1 MSAGGRVI
9 FQDGKNRRMKH
20 IVLGTAGHVDHGK
33 TALVRALT
41 GVDTDR
47 LKEEKERGITIELGF
62 APLDLDGDER
72 ISVVDVPG
80 HEKFVKNMVA
90 GASGIDLVVMVI
102 AADEGIMPQTREHL
116 DICALLGIRHGVVA
130 ITKVDLVEEEWLS
143 LVTDDIREYLK
154 GTFLADAPLISCSA
168 VTGRGIP
175 ELRRAIEDAAALL
188 EERRE
193 SGLFRL
199 PIDRVFTMKGFG
211 TVVTGTL
218 ISGKVEVG
226 DTVEV
231 MPSQIQ
237 AKIRGIQVHNES
249 RDAAQSGQRT
259 AINLQGVEKETVAR
273 GEVLT
278 HPGIFEPSQRLDVY
292 LHYLRGGE
300 RKLKTRNLVRFHS
313 GTSEIVARVLLFT
326 REELEPGENAFAQ
339 VLPESPVVV
348 MGGDRF
354 VIRSY
359 SPVRT
364 IGGGEILDPRG
375 RKQKRGIN
383 KFLAELEV
391 LHSGGDAERAETIIA
406 RTGPAG
412 LSARDLAVRS
422 GMPMADL
429 QKIIKDFTQK
439 KKVILPEKDGSRIV
453 AYPAYQALQERLL
466 AEIEGYHRKHP
477 LKEGMPKEELR
488 MILPGEVD
496 AKLFNMAAKELEK
509 EGRIAVEKES
519 VRLTGHR
526 VSLKGELEGLKA
538 KIAQTYLKAKLT
550 PPLVKE
556 VLEGFDSRPEEV
568 QSVLGVLLKEG
579 ILLKVTEE
587 LYFHRNPMDQ
597 LRNDY
602 VKLLTKDGKATPA
615 TFKDLTGLTRKFII
629 PLMEYFD
636 ATKLTMRVGDHR
648 MLRERK
654 EK

>member
-1 MSAGGRVI
+1 
-9 FQDGKNRRMKH
+9 MKH

-33 TALVRALT
+33 TALVKALT

-62 APLDLDGDER
+62 APLDLEGDQR
-72 ISVVDVPG
+72 IGVVDVPG

-90 GASGIDLVVMVI
+90 GATGIDLVIMVI
-102 AADEGIMPQTREHL
+102 AADEGVMPQTREHL
-116 DICALLGIRHGVVA
+116 DICTLLGIRHGVVA
-130 ITKVDLVEEEWLS
+130 VTKVDLVDEEWLS
-143 LVTDDIREYLK
+143 LVRDDIREFLK
-154 GTFLADAPLISCSA
+154 GTFLVDAPIIPCSA
-168 VTGRGIP
+168 ITGRGIP
-175 ELRRAIEDAAALL
+175 ELRRAIGETISILED
-188 EERRE
+188 RRD

-226 DTVEV
+226 DTVKV

-237 AKIRGIQVHNES
+237 AKIRGIQVHNEGQE
-249 RDAAQSGQRT
+249 AAQSGQRT
-259 AINLQGVEKETVAR
+259 AINLQGVEKETVLR

-300 RKLKTRNLVRFHS
+300 RKLKTRGLVRFHT
-313 GTSEIVARVLLFT
+313 GTSEMIARVLLLA
-326 REELEPGENAFAQ
+326 REEITPGENTFAQ
-339 VLPESPVVV
+339 MLLESPVVV
-348 MGGDRF
+348 MGRDRF

-375 RKQKRGIN
+375 RKQKRGIER
-383 KFLAELEV
+383 FLGELEV
-391 LHSGGDAERAETIIA
+391 LRSGSDAERAETIIGRA
-406 RTGPAG
+406 GPAG
-412 LSARDLAVRS
+412 LSVWDLAVRT
-422 GMPMADL
+422 GGAMADL
-429 QKIIKDFTQK
+429 QKILRDLIQK
-439 KKVILPEKDGSRIV
+439 KKVILPEKDNSRII
-453 AYPAYQALQERLL
+453 AYSAYQALQDSLIT
-466 AEIEGYHRKHP
+466 EIEDYHRKHP
-477 LKEGMPKEELR
+477 LKGGMPKEELR
-488 MILPGEVD
+488 MILPAEVD
-496 AKLFNMAAKELEK
+496 SKLFNMAAKELEK

-538 KIAQTYLKAKLT
+538 KIVQAYLKAKLS
-550 PPLVKE
+550 PPSVKE
-556 VLEGFDSRPEEV
+556 VLERFDSKPEEV

-579 ILLKVTEE
+579 VIVKVTED
-587 LYFHRNPMDQ
+587 LYFHRDPMNQ
-597 LRNDY
+597 LRDDY
-602 VKLLTKDGKATPA
+602 VKLLVKDGKATPA

-636 ATKLTMRVGDHR
+636 VTKLTIRVGDHR

>member
-1 MSAGGRVI
+1 
-9 FQDGKNRRMKH
+9 MKH

-33 TALVRALT
+33 TALVKALT

-62 APLDLDGDER
+62 APLDLEGDER

-90 GASGIDLVVMVI
+90 GATGIDLVVMVI
-102 AADEGIMPQTREHL
+102 AADEGVMPQTREHL
-116 DICALLGIRHGVVA
+116 DICTLLGIRQGVVA
-130 ITKVDLVEEEWLS
+130 LTKVDLVDEEWLS
-143 LVTDDIREYLK
+143 LVRDDVREFLK
-154 GTFLADAPLISCSA
+154 GTFLADAPVVPCSV
-168 VTGRGIP
+168 VTGQGIP
-175 ELRRAIEDAAALL
+175 VLRRAIGEAVSRL
-188 EERRE
+188 EERRD

-218 ISGKVEVG
+218 VSGKVEVG
-226 DTVEV
+226 DTVEI
-231 MPSQIQ
+231 MPSKVQ

-249 RDAAQSGQRT
+249 QDAARAGQRT
-259 AINLQGVEKETVAR
+259 AINLQGVEKETVSR

-278 HPGIFEPSQRLDVY
+278 HPGIFEAGQRPDVF
-292 LHYLRGGE
+292 LQYLRGGE
-300 RKLKTRNLVRFHS
+300 KKLKTRSLVRFHT
-313 GTSEIVARVLLFT
+313 GTSEIIARVLLLN
-326 REELEPGENAFAQ
+326 REEIEPGESAFAQ
-339 VLPESPVVV
+339 VLLDSPVVV
-348 MGGDRF
+348 MGRDRF

-364 IGGGEILDPRG
+364 IGGGEILDPQG
-375 RKQKRGIN
+375 RKQKRGID
-383 KFLAELEV
+383 KFLGELEI
-391 LHSGGDAERAETIIA
+391 LLSGTDAERAETIIG
-406 RTGPAG
+406 RTGAAG
-412 LSARDLAVRS
+412 LSAWDLAVRS
-422 GMPMADL
+422 GMAMADL
-429 QKIIKDFTQK
+429 QKIVKDLAQK
-439 KKVILPEKDGSRIV
+439 KKVILPEKDGSRII
-453 AYPAYQALQERLL
+453 AYPAYQALQDRLL
-466 AEIEGYHRKHP
+466 AEIEGYHRKNP

-488 MILPGEVD
+488 MVLPEDVD
-496 AKLFNMAAKELEK
+496 SKLFNMAAKELEK

-538 KIAQTYLKAKLT
+538 KIVQTYLKAKLT

-556 VLEGFDSRPEEV
+556 VLEQFDSKPGEV

-579 ILLKVTEE
+579 VLLKVTED
-587 LYFHRNPMDQ
+587 LYFHRDPMDQ

-602 VKLLTKDGKATPA
+602 VKLLAKDGKATPA

-636 ATKLTMRVGDHR
+636 ANKLTIRVGDHR

>member
-1 MSAGGRVI
+1 
-9 FQDGKNRRMKH
+9 MKH

-33 TALVRALT
+33 TALVKALT
-41 GVDTDR
+41 GIDTDR
-47 LKEEKERGITIELGF
+47 LREEKERGITIELGF
-62 APLDLDGDER
+62 APLDLEGGER

-90 GASGIDLVVMVI
+90 GATGIDLVVMVV
-102 AADEGIMPQTREHL
+102 AADEGVMPQTREHL
-116 DICALLGIRHGVVA
+116 DICTLLGIRLGVVA
-130 ITKVDLVEEEWLS
+130 LTKVDLVDEDWLS
-143 LVTDDIREYLK
+143 LVQDDVREFLK
-154 GTFLADAPLISCSA
+154 GTFLADAPVIPCSA

-175 ELRRAIEDAAALL
+175 EVRRAITEAVARL
-188 EERRE
+188 EERRD

-218 ISGKVEVG
+218 VSGKVEVG
-226 DTVEV
+226 DTVEI
-231 MPSQIQ
+231 MPSKVQ

-249 RDAAQSGQRT
+249 RDAARAGQRT
-259 AINLQGVEKETVAR
+259 AINLQGVEKETVSR

-278 HPGIFEPSQRLDVY
+278 HPGIFEAGRRPDVF

-300 RKLKTRNLVRFHS
+300 KKFKTRSLVRFHT
-313 GTSEIVARVLLFT
+313 GTSEVIARVLLLN
-326 REELEPGENAFAQ
+326 REEIEPGAGAFAQ
-339 VLPESPVVV
+339 VLLDSPVVV
-348 MGGDRF
+348 MGRDRF

-364 IGGGEILDPRG
+364 IGGGEILDPQG
-375 RKQKRGIN
+375 RKQKRGIDQ
-383 KFLAELEV
+383 FLRELEI
-391 LHSGGDAERAETIIA
+391 LLSGTDAERVETIIGRA
-406 RTGPAG
+406 GAAG
-412 LSARDLAVRS
+412 LSAWDLAVRS
-422 GMPMADL
+422 GMAMADL
-429 QKIIKDFTQK
+429 QKIIKDLAQK
-439 KKVILPEKDGSRIV
+439 KKVILPEKDGSRII
-453 AYPAYQALQERLL
+453 AYPAYQALQDRLL
-466 AEIEGYHRKHP
+466 AEIEGYHRKNP

-488 MILPGEVD
+488 MVLPEEVD
-496 AKLFNMAAKELEK
+496 AKLFNMAARELEK

-526 VSLKGELEGLKA
+526 VSLKGELEGLKT

-556 VLEGFDSRPEEV
+556 ILERFDSKPGEV

-579 ILLKVTEE
+579 VLLKVTEE
-587 LYFHRNPMDQ
+587 LYFHRSPMDQ
-597 LRNDY
+597 LKSDY
-602 VKLLTKDGKATPA
+602 VKLLAKDGKATPA

-636 ATKLTMRVGDHR
+636 ATKLTIRVGDHR

>member
-1 MSAGGRVI
+1 
-9 FQDGKNRRMKH
+9 MKH

-33 TALVRALT
+33 TALVKALT
-41 GVDTDR
+41 GIDTDR
-47 LKEEKERGITIELGF
+47 LREEKERGITIELGF
-62 APLDLDGDER
+62 APLDLEGGER

-90 GASGIDLVVMVI
+90 GATGIDLVVMVV
-102 AADEGIMPQTREHL
+102 AADEGVMPQTREHL
-116 DICALLGIRHGVVA
+116 DICTLLGIRLGVVA
-130 ITKVDLVEEEWLS
+130 LTKVDLVDEDWLS
-143 LVTDDIREYLK
+143 LVQDDVREFLK
-154 GTFLADAPLISCSA
+154 GTFLADAPVIPCSA

-175 ELRRAIEDAAALL
+175 EVRRSITEAVARL
-188 EERRE
+188 EERRD

-218 ISGKVEVG
+218 VSGKVEVG
-226 DTVEV
+226 DTVEI
-231 MPSQIQ
+231 MPSKVQ

-249 RDAAQSGQRT
+249 RDAARAGQRT
-259 AINLQGVEKETVAR
+259 AINLQGVEKETVSR

-278 HPGIFEPSQRLDVY
+278 HPGIFEAGRRPDVF

-300 RKLKTRNLVRFHS
+300 KKFKTRSLVRFHT
-313 GTSEIVARVLLFT
+313 GTSEVIARVLLLN
-326 REELEPGENAFAQ
+326 REEIEPGAGAFAQ
-339 VLPESPVVV
+339 VLLDSPVVV
-348 MGGDRF
+348 MGRDRF

-364 IGGGEILDPRG
+364 IGGGEILDPQG
-375 RKQKRGIN
+375 RKQKRGIDQ
-383 KFLAELEV
+383 FLRELEI
-391 LHSGGDAERAETIIA
+391 LLSGTDAERVETIIGRA
-406 RTGPAG
+406 GAAG
-412 LSARDLAVRS
+412 LSAWDLAVRS
-422 GMPMADL
+422 GMAMADL
-429 QKIIKDFTQK
+429 QKIIKDLAQK
-439 KKVILPEKDGSRIV
+439 KKVILPEKDGSRII
-453 AYPAYQALQERLL
+453 AYPAYQALQDRLL
-466 AEIEGYHRKHP
+466 AEIEGYHRKNP

-488 MILPGEVD
+488 MVLPEEVD
-496 AKLFNMAAKELEK
+496 AKLFNMAARELEK

-526 VSLKGELEGLKA
+526 VSLKGELEGLKT

-556 VLEGFDSRPEEV
+556 ILERFDSKPGEV

-579 ILLKVTEE
+579 VLLKVTEE
-587 LYFHRNPMDQ
+587 LYFHRSPMDQ
-597 LRNDY
+597 LKSDY
-602 VKLLTKDGKATPA
+602 VKLLAKDGKATPA

-636 ATKLTMRVGDHR
+636 ATKLTIRVGDHR

>member
-1 MSAGGRVI
+1 
-9 FQDGKNRRMKH
+9 MKH

-33 TALVRALT
+33 TALVKALT
-41 GVDTDR
+41 GIDTDR
-47 LKEEKERGITIELGF
+47 LREEKERGITIELGF
-62 APLDLDGDER
+62 APLDLEGGER

-90 GASGIDLVVMVI
+90 GATGIDLVVMVV
-102 AADEGIMPQTREHL
+102 AADEGVMPQTREHL
-116 DICALLGIRHGVVA
+116 DICTLLGIRLGVVA
-130 ITKVDLVEEEWLS
+130 LTKVDLVDEDWLS
-143 LVTDDIREYLK
+143 LVQDDVREFLK
-154 GTFLADAPLISCSA
+154 GTFLADAPVIPCSA

-175 ELRRAIEDAAALL
+175 EVRRAITEAVARL
-188 EERRE
+188 EERRD

-218 ISGKVEVG
+218 VSGKVEVG
-226 DTVEV
+226 DTVEI
-231 MPSQIQ
+231 MPSKVQ

-249 RDAAQSGQRT
+249 RDAARAGQRT
-259 AINLQGVEKETVAR
+259 AINLQGVEKETVSR

-278 HPGIFEPSQRLDVY
+278 HPGIFEAGRRPDVF

-300 RKLKTRNLVRFHS
+300 KKFKTRSLVRFHT
-313 GTSEIVARVLLFT
+313 GTSEVIARVLLLN
-326 REELEPGENAFAQ
+326 REEIEPGAGAFAQ
-339 VLPESPVVV
+339 VLLDSPVVV
-348 MGGDRF
+348 MGRDRF

-364 IGGGEILDPRG
+364 IGGGEILDPQG
-375 RKQKRGIN
+375 RKQKRGIDQ
-383 KFLAELEV
+383 FLRELEI
-391 LHSGGDAERAETIIA
+391 LLSGTDAERVETIIGRA
-406 RTGPAG
+406 GAAG
-412 LSARDLAVRS
+412 LSAWDLAVRS
-422 GMPMADL
+422 GMAMADL
-429 QKIIKDFTQK
+429 QKIIKDLAQK
-439 KKVILPEKDGSRIV
+439 KKVILPEKDGSRII
-453 AYPAYQALQERLL
+453 AYPAYQALQDRLL
-466 AEIEGYHRKHP
+466 AG
-477 LKEGMPKEELR
+477 KEGMPKEELR
-488 MILPGEVD
+488 MVLPEEVD
-496 AKLFNMAAKELEK
+496 AKLFNMAARELEK

-526 VSLKGELEGLKA
+526 VSLKGELEGLKT

-556 VLEGFDSRPEEV
+556 ILERFDSKPGEV

-579 ILLKVTEE
+579 VLLKVTEE
-587 LYFHRNPMDQ
+587 LYFHRSPMDQ
-597 LRNDY
+597 LKSDY
-602 VKLLTKDGKATPA
+602 VKLLAKDGKATPA

-636 ATKLTMRVGDHR
+636 ATKLTIRVGDHR

>member
-1 MSAGGRVI
+1 
-9 FQDGKNRRMKH
+9 MKH

-33 TALVRALT
+33 TALVKALT

-62 APLDLDGDER
+62 APLDLEGDER

-90 GASGIDLVVMVI
+90 GATGIDLVVMVI
-102 AADEGIMPQTREHL
+102 AADEGVMPQTREHL
-116 DICALLGIRHGVVA
+116 DICILLGIRQGVVA
-130 ITKVDLVEEEWLS
+130 LTKVDLVDEEWLS
-143 LVTDDIREYLK
+143 LVRDDVREFLK
-154 GTFLADAPLISCSA
+154 GTFLADAPVVPCSV

-175 ELRRAIEDAAALL
+175 ELRLAIGEAVARL
-188 EERRE
+188 EERRD

-218 ISGKVEVG
+218 VSGKVEVG
-226 DTVEV
+226 DTVEI
-231 MPSQIQ
+231 MPSQHQ

-249 RDAAQSGQRT
+249 QDSARAGQRT
-259 AINLQGVEKETVAR
+259 AINLQGVEKETVSR
-273 GEVLT
+273 GEMLT
-278 HPGIFEPSQRLDVY
+278 HPGIFEAGQRPDVF
-292 LHYLRGGE
+292 LHYLRGSE
-300 RKLKTRNLVRFHS
+300 KKLKTRSLVRFHT
-313 GTSEIVARVLLFT
+313 GTSEIIARVLLLN
-326 REELEPGENAFAQ
+326 REEIEPGESAFAQ
-339 VLPESPVVV
+339 MLLDSPVVV
-348 MGGDRF
+348 MGRDRF

-364 IGGGEILDPRG
+364 VGGGEILDPQG
-375 RKQKRGIN
+375 RKQKRGIE
-383 KFLAELEV
+383 KFLGELEI
-391 LHSGGDAERAETIIA
+391 LLSGTDAERAETIIG
-406 RTGPAG
+406 RTGAAG
-412 LSARDLAVRS
+412 LSAWDLAVRG
-422 GMPMADL
+422 GMAMADL
-429 QKIIKDFTQK
+429 QKIIKDLAQK
-439 KKVILPEKDGSRIV
+439 KKVILPEKDGSRII
-453 AYPAYQALQERLL
+453 AYPAYQALQDRLL
-466 AEIEGYHRKHP
+466 AEIESYHRKNP

-488 MILPGEVD
+488 MILPSEVD

-556 VLEGFDSRPEEV
+556 VLEQFDSKPEAV

-579 ILLKVTEE
+579 VLLKVTED
-587 LYFHRNPMDQ
+587 LYFHRDPMDR
-597 LRNDY
+597 LRDDY
-602 VKLLTKDGKATPA
+602 VKLLAKDGKATPA
-615 TFKDLTGLTRKFII
+615 SFKDLTGLTRKFII

-636 ATKLTMRVGDHR
+636 ATKLTIRVGDHR
-648 MLRERK
+648 TLRERK

>member
-1 MSAGGRVI
+1 
-9 FQDGKNRRMKH
+9 MKH

-33 TALVRALT
+33 TALVKALT

-62 APLDLDGDER
+62 APLDLEGDQK
-72 ISVVDVPG
+72 IGVVDVPG

-90 GASGIDLVVMVI
+90 GATGIDLVIMVI
-102 AADEGIMPQTREHL
+102 AADEGVMPQTREHL
-116 DICALLGIRHGVVA
+116 DICTLLGIRHGVVVL
-130 ITKVDLVEEEWLS
+130 TKVDLVDEEWLS
-143 LVTDDIREYLK
+143 LERDDIREFLR
-154 GTFLADAPLISCSA
+154 GTFLADAPIIPCSA

-175 ELRRAIEDAAALL
+175 ELRRVIGEAISILED
-188 EERRE
+188 RRD

-218 ISGKVEVG
+218 VSGKVEVG
-226 DTVEV
+226 DTVKV

-249 RDAAQSGQRT
+249 QEAAESGQRT
-259 AINLQGVEKETVAR
+259 AINLQGVEKETVLR

-278 HPGIFEPSQRLDVY
+278 HPGIFESSQRLDVY

-300 RKLKTRNLVRFHS
+300 RKLKTRSLVRFHT
-313 GTSEIVARVLLFT
+313 GTSEMIARVLLLA
-326 REELEPGENAFAQ
+326 REEIEPGEKTFAQ
-339 VLPESPVVV
+339 VLLESPVVV
-348 MGGDRF
+348 MGRDRF
-354 VIRSY
+354 VLRSY

-364 IGGGEILDPRG
+364 IGGGEILDPHG
-375 RKQKRGIN
+375 RKQKKRVIDR
-383 KFLAELEV
+383 FLGELEV
-391 LHSGGDAERAETIIA
+391 LHSGNDTERAETIIG

-412 LSARDLAVRS
+412 LSAWDLAVRM
-422 GMPMADL
+422 GAAMADL
-429 QKIIKDFTQK
+429 QKILRDLVQK
-439 KKVILPEKDGSRIV
+439 KKVILPEKDGSRII
-453 AYPAYQALQERLL
+453 AYPVYQALQDRLL
-466 AEIEGYHRKHP
+466 TEIEGYHRKHP
-477 LKEGMPKEELR
+477 LKEGMSKEELR
-488 MILPGEVD
+488 MILPAEVD
-496 AKLFNMAAKELEK
+496 SKLFNMAAKELEK
-509 EGRIAVEKES
+509 ESRIAVEKES

-538 KIAQTYLKAKLT
+538 KIVQAYLKATLS
-550 PPLVKE
+550 PPSVKE
-556 VLEGFDSRPEEV
+556 VLERFDSKPEEV

-579 ILLKVTEE
+579 VIVKVTED
-587 LYFHRNPMDQ
+587 LYFHRDPVNQ
-597 LRNDY
+597 LRDDY
-602 VKLLTKDGKATPA
+602 IRLLAKDGKATPA

-636 ATKLTMRVGDHR
+636 LTKLTIRVGDHR

>member
-1 MSAGGRVI
+1 
-9 FQDGKNRRMKH
+9 MKH

-33 TALVRALT
+33 TALVKALT
-41 GVDTDR
+41 GIDTDR
-47 LKEEKERGITIELGF
+47 LREEKERGITIELGF
-62 APLDLDGDER
+62 APLDLEGGER

-90 GASGIDLVVMVI
+90 GATGIDLVVMVV
-102 AADEGIMPQTREHL
+102 AADEGVMPQTREHL
-116 DICALLGIRHGVVA
+116 DICTLLGIRLGVVA
-130 ITKVDLVEEEWLS
+130 LTKVDLVDEDWLS
-143 LVTDDIREYLK
+143 LVQDDVREFLK
-154 GTFLADAPLISCSA
+154 GTFLADAPVVPCSA

-175 ELRRAIEDAAALL
+175 EVRRSITEAVARL
-188 EERRE
+188 EERRD

-218 ISGKVEVG
+218 VSGKVEVG
-226 DTVEV
+226 DTVEI
-231 MPSQIQ
+231 MPSKVQ

-249 RDAAQSGQRT
+249 RDAARAGQRT
-259 AINLQGVEKETVAR
+259 AINLQGVEKETVSR

-278 HPGIFEPSQRLDVY
+278 HPGIFEAGRRPDVF

-300 RKLKTRNLVRFHS
+300 KKFKTRSLVRFHT
-313 GTSEIVARVLLFT
+313 GTSEVIARVLLLN
-326 REELEPGENAFAQ
+326 REEIEPGAGAFAQ
-339 VLPESPVVV
+339 VLLDSPVVV
-348 MGGDRF
+348 MGRDRF

-364 IGGGEILDPRG
+364 IGGGEILDPQG
-375 RKQKRGIN
+375 RKQKRGIDQ
-383 KFLAELEV
+383 FLRELEI
-391 LHSGGDAERAETIIA
+391 LLSGTDAERVETIIGRA
-406 RTGPAG
+406 GAAG
-412 LSARDLAVRS
+412 LSAWDLAVRS
-422 GMPMADL
+422 GMAMADL
-429 QKIIKDFTQK
+429 QKIIKDLAQK
-439 KKVILPEKDGSRIV
+439 KKVILPEKDGSRII
-453 AYPAYQALQERLL
+453 AYPAYQALQDRLL
-466 AEIEGYHRKHP
+466 AEIEGYHRKNP

-488 MILPGEVD
+488 MVLPEEVD
-496 AKLFNMAAKELEK
+496 AKLFNMAARELEK

-526 VSLKGELEGLKA
+526 VSLKGELEGLKT

-556 VLEGFDSRPEEV
+556 ILERFDSKPGEV

-579 ILLKVTEE
+579 VLLKVTEE
-587 LYFHRNPMDQ
+587 LYFHRSPMDQ
-597 LRNDY
+597 LKSDY
-602 VKLLTKDGKATPA
+602 VKLLAKDGKATPA

-636 ATKLTMRVGDHR
+636 ATKLTIRVGDHR

>member
-1 MSAGGRVI
+1 
-9 FQDGKNRRMKH
+9 MKH

-33 TALVRALT
+33 TALVKALT
-41 GVDTDR
+41 GIDTDR
-47 LKEEKERGITIELGF
+47 LREEKERGITIELGF
-62 APLDLDGDER
+62 APLDLEGGER

-90 GASGIDLVVMVI
+90 GATGIDLVVMVV
-102 AADEGIMPQTREHL
+102 AADEGVMPQTREHL
-116 DICALLGIRHGVVA
+116 DICTLLGIRLGVVA
-130 ITKVDLVEEEWLS
+130 LTKVDLVDEDWLS
-143 LVTDDIREYLK
+143 LVQDDVREFLK
-154 GTFLADAPLISCSA
+154 GTFLADAPVVPCSA

-175 ELRRAIEDAAALL
+175 EVRLAITEAVARL
-188 EERRE
+188 EERRD

-218 ISGKVEVG
+218 VSGKVEVG
-226 DTVEV
+226 DTVEI
-231 MPSQIQ
+231 MPSKVQ

-249 RDAAQSGQRT
+249 RDAARAGQRT
-259 AINLQGVEKETVAR
+259 AINLQGVEKETVSR

-278 HPGIFEPSQRLDVY
+278 HPGIFEAGRRPDVF
-292 LHYLRGGE
+292 LHYLRGGA
-300 RKLKTRNLVRFHS
+300 KKFKTRSLVRFHT
-313 GTSEIVARVLLFT
+313 GTSEVIARVLLLN
-326 REELEPGENAFAQ
+326 REEIEPGAGAFAQ
-339 VLPESPVVV
+339 VLLDSPVVV
-348 MGGDRF
+348 MGRDRF

-364 IGGGEILDPRG
+364 IGGGEILDPQG
-375 RKQKRGIN
+375 RKQKRGIDQ
-383 KFLAELEV
+383 FLRELEI
-391 LHSGGDAERAETIIA
+391 LLSGTDAERVETIIGRA
-406 RTGPAG
+406 GAAG
-412 LSARDLAVRS
+412 LSAWDLAVRS
-422 GMPMADL
+422 GMAMADL
-429 QKIIKDFTQK
+429 QKIIKDLAQK
-439 KKVILPEKDGSRIV
+439 KKVILPEKDGSRII
-453 AYPAYQALQERLL
+453 AYPAYQALQDRLL
-466 AEIEGYHRKHP
+466 AEIEGYHRKNP

-488 MILPGEVD
+488 MVLPEEVD
-496 AKLFNMAAKELEK
+496 AKLFNMAARELEK

-526 VSLKGELEGLKA
+526 VSLKGELEGLKT

-556 VLEGFDSRPEEV
+556 ILERFDSKPGEV

-579 ILLKVTEE
+579 VLLKVTEE
-587 LYFHRNPMDQ
+587 LYFHRSPMDQ
-597 LRNDY
+597 LKSDY
-602 VKLLTKDGKATPA
+602 VKLLAKDGKATPA

-636 ATKLTMRVGDHR
+636 ATKLTIRVGDHR

>member
-1 MSAGGRVI
+1 
-9 FQDGKNRRMKH
+9 MKH

-33 TALVRALT
+33 TALVKALT
-41 GVDTDR
+41 GIDTDR
-47 LKEEKERGITIELGF
+47 LREEKERGITIELGF
-62 APLDLDGDER
+62 APLDLEGGER

-90 GASGIDLVVMVI
+90 GATGIDLVVMVV
-102 AADEGIMPQTREHL
+102 AADEGVMPQTREHL
-116 DICALLGIRHGVVA
+116 DICTLLGIRLGVVA
-130 ITKVDLVEEEWLS
+130 LTKVDLVDEDWLS
-143 LVTDDIREYLK
+143 LVQDDVREFLK
-154 GTFLADAPLISCSA
+154 GTFLADAPVVPCSA

-175 ELRRAIEDAAALL
+175 EVRRAITEAVARL
-188 EERRE
+188 EERRD

-218 ISGKVEVG
+218 VSGKVEVG
-226 DTVEV
+226 DTVEI
-231 MPSQIQ
+231 MPSKVQ

-249 RDAAQSGQRT
+249 RDAARAGQRT
-259 AINLQGVEKETVAR
+259 AINLQGVEKETVSR

-278 HPGIFEPSQRLDVY
+278 HPGIFEAGRRPDVF
-292 LHYLRGGE
+292 LHYLRGGA
-300 RKLKTRNLVRFHS
+300 KKFKTRSLVRFHT
-313 GTSEIVARVLLFT
+313 GTSEVIARVLLLN
-326 REELEPGENAFAQ
+326 REEIEPGAGAFAQ
-339 VLPESPVVV
+339 VLLDSPVVV
-348 MGGDRF
+348 MGRDRF

-364 IGGGEILDPRG
+364 IGGGEILDPQG
-375 RKQKRGIN
+375 RKQKRGIDQ
-383 KFLAELEV
+383 FLRELEI
-391 LHSGGDAERAETIIA
+391 LLSGTDAERVETIIGRA
-406 RTGPAG
+406 GAAG
-412 LSARDLAVRS
+412 LSAWDLAVRS
-422 GMPMADL
+422 GMAMADL
-429 QKIIKDFTQK
+429 QKIIKDLAQK
-439 KKVILPEKDGSRIV
+439 KKVILPEKDGSRII
-453 AYPAYQALQERLL
+453 AYPAYQALQDRLL
-466 AEIEGYHRKHP
+466 AEIEGYHRKNP

-488 MILPGEVD
+488 MVLPEEVD
-496 AKLFNMAAKELEK
+496 AKLFNMAARELEK

-526 VSLKGELEGLKA
+526 VSLKGELEGLKT

-556 VLEGFDSRPEEV
+556 ILERFDSKPGEV

-579 ILLKVTEE
+579 VLLKVTEE
-587 LYFHRNPMDQ
+587 LYFHRSPMDQ
-597 LRNDY
+597 LKSDY
-602 VKLLTKDGKATPA
+602 VKLLAKDGKATPA

-636 ATKLTMRVGDHR
+636 ATKLTIRVGDHR

>member
-1 MSAGGRVI
+1 
-9 FQDGKNRRMKH
+9 MKH

-33 TALVRALT
+33 TALVKALT
-41 GVDTDR
+41 GIDTDR
-47 LKEEKERGITIELGF
+47 LREEKERGITIELGF
-62 APLDLDGDER
+62 APLDLEGGER

-90 GASGIDLVVMVI
+90 GATGIDLVVMVV
-102 AADEGIMPQTREHL
+102 AADEGVMPQTREHL
-116 DICALLGIRHGVVA
+116 DICTLLGIRLGVVA
-130 ITKVDLVEEEWLS
+130 LTKVDLVDEDWLS
-143 LVTDDIREYLK
+143 LVQDDVREFLK
-154 GTFLADAPLISCSA
+154 GTFLADAPVVPCSA

-175 ELRRAIEDAAALL
+175 EVRRAITEAVARL
-188 EERRE
+188 EERRD

-218 ISGKVEVG
+218 VSGKVEVG
-226 DTVEV
+226 DTVEI
-231 MPSQIQ
+231 MPSKVQ

-249 RDAAQSGQRT
+249 RDAARAGQRT
-259 AINLQGVEKETVAR
+259 AINLQGVEKETVSR

-278 HPGIFEPSQRLDVY
+278 HPGIFEAGRRPDVF

-300 RKLKTRNLVRFHS
+300 KKFKTRSLVRFHT
-313 GTSEIVARVLLFT
+313 GTSEVIARVLLLN
-326 REELEPGENAFAQ
+326 REEIEPGAGAFAQ
-339 VLPESPVVV
+339 VLLDSPVVV
-348 MGGDRF
+348 MGRDRF

-364 IGGGEILDPRG
+364 IGGGEILDPQG
-375 RKQKRGIN
+375 RKQKRGIDQ
-383 KFLAELEV
+383 FLRELEI
-391 LHSGGDAERAETIIA
+391 LLSGTDAERVETIIGRA
-406 RTGPAG
+406 GAAG
-412 LSARDLAVRS
+412 LSAWDLAVRS
-422 GMPMADL
+422 GMAMADL
-429 QKIIKDFTQK
+429 QKIIKDLAQK
-439 KKVILPEKDGSRIV
+439 KKVILPEKDGSRII
-453 AYPAYQALQERLL
+453 AYPAYQALQDRLL
-466 AEIEGYHRKHP
+466 AEIEGYHRKNP

-488 MILPGEVD
+488 MVLPEEVD
-496 AKLFNMAAKELEK
+496 AKLFNMAARELEK

-526 VSLKGELEGLKA
+526 VSLKGELEGLKT

-556 VLEGFDSRPEEV
+556 ILERFDSKPGEV

-579 ILLKVTEE
+579 VLLKVTEE
-587 LYFHRNPMDQ
+587 LYFHRSPMDQ
-597 LRNDY
+597 LKSDY
-602 VKLLTKDGKATPA
+602 VKLLAKDGKATPA

-636 ATKLTMRVGDHR
+636 ATKLTIRVGDHR